1 MFSTSFS
8 DLLLVAG
15 FPVPVKIRFVF
26 TFRDHEMLQ
35 MVLHEPKRRKATS
48 LIKVCKNTESGVIFI
63 LGTL

>member
-48 LIKVCKNTESGVIFI
+48 LTKVFINTESGELF
-63 LGTL
+63 LF